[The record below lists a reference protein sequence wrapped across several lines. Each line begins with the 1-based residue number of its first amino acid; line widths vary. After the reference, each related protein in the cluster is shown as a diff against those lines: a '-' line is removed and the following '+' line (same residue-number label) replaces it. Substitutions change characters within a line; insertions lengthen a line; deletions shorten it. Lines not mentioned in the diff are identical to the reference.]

1 MATIAKTKILA
12 TLGPATDTKE
22 KIEAMVDVGLDAV
35 RLNMSHGTQENFEKI
50 FEIIH
55 EVCVSKSLPIA
66 TLIDLQGPKI
76 RIGKLKEEFY
86 YINSGDTIEI
96 TSEDILGDNKRVSS
110 SYKELSKDASIG
122 DTILVDDGLINLEV
136 IEVKDGFVICKII
149 EGGILKPRKGMNLPS
164 MKLSTPSLTE
174 LDIRNLE
181 FSLKHRVDFV
191 ALSFVRKAD
200 DIVELRNY
208 LNKFGSKAQIIA
220 KIEKREAVDNFDEIL
235 KVSDGI
241 MVARGDLGVEL
252 KPQEVPIIQKDII
265 RRCNAAGKLVI
276 TATQMLESM
285 INNPIPTRA
294 EASDIANA
302 VWDGTDVVM
311 LSGETSIGK
320 YPVDAVRIM
329 NNILI
334 STEAD
339 PADRKKIKY
348 EIPEEPLDNVF
359 DASGKAISKM
369 ADQIN
374 ADLIVVFTHFGG
386 KARVVCKYRPS
397 SPIYVFS
404 DSFDTLSQLNLIWG
418 IKSSFMLDISDEEKA
433 VESAKQILSD
443 SHIVKKGDL
452 VLFASGRLIG
462 ERKRRSWLRFE
473 II

>member
-1 MATIAKTKILA
+1 MAAITKTKILV
-12 TLGPATDTKE
+12 TLGPATETKE
-22 KIEAMVDVGLDAV
+22 KIEALVDAGIDAV
-35 RLNMSHGTQENFEKI
+35 RLNMSHGTKENFEKI
-50 FEIIH
+50 FGIIH

-76 RIGKLKEEFY
+76 RIGKLKEEFC
-86 YINSGDTIEI
+86 YIISGDTIEI
-96 TSEDILGDNKRVSS
+96 TSEDILGDSKRVSS
-110 SYKELSKDASIG
+110 SYKELSRDASIG
-122 DTILVDDGLINLEV
+122 DIILIDDGLINLEV
-136 IEVKDGFVICKII
+136 MEVKDGSVVCKVI
-149 EGGILKPRKGMNLPS
+149 EGGVLKPRKGMNLPT

-174 LDIRNLE
+174 VDINNLE
-181 FSLKHRVDFV
+181 YSLEHRVDFV

-200 DIVELRNY
+200 DIIELRNY
-208 LNKFGSKAQIIA
+208 LNKKGSKAQIIA

-235 KVSDGI
+235 KASDGI

-252 KPQEVPIIQKDII
+252 KAQEVPIIQKDII

-285 INNPIPTRA
+285 VNNPIPTRA

-311 LSGETSIGK
+311 LSAETSVGK
-320 YPVDAVRIM
+320 YPVEAVKIM

-369 ADQIN
+369 ANQIN

-386 KARVVCKYRPS
+386 KARVICKYRPA

-404 DSFDTLSQLNLIWG
+404 DSFNTLSQLNLLWG
-418 IKSSFMLDISDEEKA
+418 IKSSYMVDISDEEKA
-433 VESAKQILSD
+433 VEEAKLILLKEG
-443 SHIVKKGDL
+443 IIKKGNL
-452 VLFASGRLIG
+452 VLFTSGKLVG
-462 ERKRRSWLRFE
+462 EKKRRSWLRFE
-473 II
+473 IT

>member
-1 MATIAKTKILA
+1 MEAIAKTKILA

-22 KIEAMVDVGLDAV
+22 KIEALVDAGLDAV

-50 FEIIH
+50 FGIIH
-55 EVCVSKSLPIA
+55 EVCLSKSLPIA

-76 RIGKLKEEFY
+76 RIGQLKEEFY
-86 YINSGDTIEI
+86 YIKSGDTIEI
-96 TSEDILGDNKRVSS
+96 TDEDIIGDNIKVSS
-110 SYKELSKDASIG
+110 SYQGLSGDASVG
-122 DTILVDDGLINLEV
+122 DTILIDDGLINLEV
-136 IEVKDGFVICKII
+136 IEVKDGSVICKII

-174 LDIRNLE
+174 VDIKNLE
-181 FSLKHRVDFV
+181 YSLKHRVDFV

-200 DIVELRNY
+200 DIIELRNY
-208 LNKFGSKAQIIA
+208 LNKYGSKAEIIA

-235 KVSDGI
+235 KASDGI

-311 LSGETSIGK
+311 LSAETSVGK
-320 YPVDAVRIM
+320 FPVEAVKIM

-348 EIPEEPLDNVF
+348 EIPEDPLDNVI
-359 DASGKAISKM
+359 DALGKAISKM

-374 ADLIVVFTHFGG
+374 ADLIIVFTHSGG

-397 SPIYVFS
+397 SSIYVFS
-404 DSFDTLSQLNLIWG
+404 DSFNTLSQLNLLWG
-418 IKSSFMLDISDEEKA
+418 IKSSYMLDISDEEKA
-433 VESAKQILSD
+433 VEEAKQILLTNGIVRKGSLILFSSD
-443 SHIVKKGDL
+443 K
-452 VLFASGRLIG
+452 LIG
-462 ERKRRSWLRFE
+462 EKKRRSWLRFE

>member
-1 MATIAKTKILA
+1 MAALAKTKILA

-22 KIEAMVDVGLDAV
+22 KIEALVDAGIDAV
-35 RLNMSHGTQENFEKI
+35 RLNMSHGTQENFEQI

-55 EVCVSKSLPIA
+55 EVCVNKSLPIA

-76 RIGKLKEEFY
+76 RIGKLKEEFC

-96 TSEDILGDNKRVSS
+96 TSDDILGDTKRISS
-110 SYKELSKDASIG
+110 SYKELSRDAAIG
-122 DTILVDDGLINLEV
+122 DTILIDDGLINLEV
-136 IEVKDGFVICKII
+136 MEVKDGSVVCKII
-149 EGGILKPRKGMNLPS
+149 EGGVLKPRKGMNLPT

-174 LDIRNLE
+174 IDINNLE

-200 DIVELRNY
+200 DIIELRKY
-208 LNKFGSKAQIIA
+208 LNKKNSNAQIIA
-220 KIEKREAVDNFDEIL
+220 KIEKREAIDNFDEIL
-235 KVSDGI
+235 KASDGI

-252 KPQEVPIIQKDII
+252 KPQEVPIIQKNII

-285 INNPIPTRA
+285 VNNPIPTRA

-311 LSGETSIGK
+311 LSAETSVGK
-320 YPVDAVRIM
+320 FPVEAVKIM

-339 PADRKKIKY
+339 PADRRKIKY

-369 ADQIN
+369 ANQIN

-386 KARVVCKYRPS
+386 KARVVCKYRPA

-404 DSFDTLSQLNLIWG
+404 DSFTTLSQLNLLWG
-418 IKSSFMLDISDEEKA
+418 IKSSYMLDISDEEKA
-433 VESAKQILSD
+433 VEEAKLILLNEG
-443 SHIVKKGDL
+443 IIKKGNL
-452 VLFASGRLIG
+452 VLFASGKLVG
-462 ERKRRSWLRFE
+462 EKKRRSWLRFE